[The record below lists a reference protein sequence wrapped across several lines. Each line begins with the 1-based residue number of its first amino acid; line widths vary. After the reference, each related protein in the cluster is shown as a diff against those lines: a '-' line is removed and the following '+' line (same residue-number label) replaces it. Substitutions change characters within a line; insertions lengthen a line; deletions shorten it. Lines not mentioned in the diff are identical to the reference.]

1 MIPQENDLSYSQRTK
16 SGKKSLPDRMNSI
29 YKGPD
34 LGGSTAQS
42 KESEKNI
49 AGKTTRVRSKVIQN
63 YAGQADQDKA
73 T

>member
-1 MIPQENDLSYSQRTK
+1 MIPQENDLSYAQRK
-16 SGKKSLPDRMNSI
+16 KRGEKSLPDRMKSTC
-29 YKGPD
+29 KGPD
-34 LGGSTAQS
+34 LGGSMAHS

-63 YAGQADQDKA
+63 YAGQAGQDKA